1 MPLKRNKKL
10 AVVQR
15 RQRVADLY
23 LQNYSQTSI
32 AEQLGVAQSTISED
46 LRAIEKEWRGSTIR
60 DFELARRIE
69 LHKLARVEREAW
81 AAWERS
87 QKPAQ
92 SADIPGD
99 GVQPSRKRVKNQ
111 YGDPRF
117 LDQIHK
123 CSAGRRALQGL
134 DAPTKIAPTTP
145 EGESLYHHPMNHELD
160 QLSEADLKMLEAA
173 AELAL
178 RLNLENRH
186 EQ

>member
-15 RQRVADLY
+15 RLRVGDLY
-23 LQNYSQTSI
+23 LQNFSQTAI
-32 AEQLGVAQSTISED
+32 AEELGVAQSTISED
-46 LRAIEKEWRGSTIR
+46 LRAIEREWRESTIR
-60 DFELARRIE
+60 DFELSRRIE
-69 LHKLARVEREAW
+69 LRKLERIEREAW
-81 AAWERS
+81 LGWDRS

-99 GVQPSRKRVKNQ
+99 GVQPSRKRVRNQ

-123 CSAGRRALQGL
+123 CIAGRRALLGL

-145 EGESLYHHPMNHELD
+145 DGQSLYHDPLLLELD
-160 QLSEADLKMLEAA
+160 QLSEADLKVLEAA
-173 AELAL
+173 LEVSKRFEL
-178 RLNLENRH
+178 EKPH
-186 EQ
+186 E